1 MTGLGGL
8 AIGGVG
14 ALPGIGFLS
23 VDGEQVEGGG
33 AVFGGWVGVAAIKTA
48 QRPLMDVSALS
59 WLYASAA
66 HLTPGYYRRVD
77 RRVSGWVRAC
87 R

>member
-14 ALPGIGFLS
+14 ALPGIGVLS

-33 AVFGGWVGVAAIKTA
+33 AVFSGWVGVAAIKTA
-48 QRPLMDVSALS
+48 QRPWMDFSALS

-66 HLTPGYYRRVD
+66 HLTPGLFPARGSSRL
-77 RRVSGWVRAC
+77 RLG
-87 R
+87 

>member
-33 AVFGGWVGVAAIKTA
+33 AVFGGWAGVAAIKTA
-48 QRPLMDVSALS
+48 QRPLMD
-59 WLYASAA
+59 
-66 HLTPGYYRRVD
+66 HTTGTTGTTGHTTGTTGTTGNRRN
-77 RRVSGWVRAC
+77 RR
-87 R
+87 